1 MRTMLLPTAV
11 LSFVLACALQAPQ
24 VRAQNKYPYKPVRI
38 IQGFSIG
45 GISDTLARM
54 IGDKL
59 GARLGQPIVVEARP
73 GAGGIV
79 GMSHVSESIP
89 DGYTLLLGN
98 SAITI
103 MPNRKERLPFDPM
116 KTFVPVS
123 MIGTAPSVLLAHT
136 SLPVESI
143 ADLIAYAKAR
153 PGKVDCA
160 TSGVGTTNDLGV
172 HLLNY
177 MAKIQISTVPYK
189 GSGPSIIAAL
199 SNETSLSFS
208 PLLPA
213 IPHVKSGRLKALG
226 MSSERRNP
234 ALPKVPAIAETVPG
248 YEAVG
253 FFSIVAHR
261 SVPRRVVELLHR
273 HINEILEM
281 PDMQER
287 LVEQG
292 LEVKVMTRA
301 AFAEFMLRDAER
313 WKNLVTQAHVVF

>member
-1 MRTMLLPTAV
+1 MRKTLLRSAAV
-11 LSFVLACALQAPQ
+11 SLVLACALAAPQ
-24 VRAQNKYPYKPVRI
+24 VRADKYPYKPIRI

-79 GMSHVSESIP
+79 GMSYVSESAP

-103 MPNRKERLPFDPM
+103 MANRKERLPFDPM

-261 SVPRRVVELLHR
+261 SVPRQVVELLHR

-313 WKNLVTQAHVVF
+313 WKNLVTQARVVF

>member
-1 MRTMLLPTAV
+1 MRAD
-11 LSFVLACALQAPQ
+11 
-24 VRAQNKYPYKPVRI
+24 KYPYKPIRI

-45 GISDTLARM
+45 GVSDTLARM

-79 GMSHVSESIP
+79 GMSYVSESAP

-103 MPNRKERLPFDPM
+103 MANRKERLPFDPM

-261 SVPRRVVELLHR
+261 SVPRQVVELLHR

-313 WKNLVTQAHVVF
+313 WKNLVTQARVVF